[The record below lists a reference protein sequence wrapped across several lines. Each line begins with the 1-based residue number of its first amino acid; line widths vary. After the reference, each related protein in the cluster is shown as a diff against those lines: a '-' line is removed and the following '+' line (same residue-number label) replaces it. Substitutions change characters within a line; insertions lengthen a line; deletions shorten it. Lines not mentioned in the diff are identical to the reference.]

1 MNSNHDF
8 GFGGE
13 EFAGELSVVPYAQF
27 LNASN
32 SKYGLAVTSQ
42 NAELAEF
49 ELIDSWQPIEHE
61 FTDGTN
67 ETLLVTQKPKLL
79 VLNRSQPMMSNENET
94 IPYNKAKHSEGGYKA
109 FSYVVVW
116 FLNEDN
122 QPISKLPFR
131 LKCSGF
137 AGVTFLQNYDYYN
150 KSDSFCKKFLSIYKA
165 LTNDRAIGKNNVFYA
180 HAIYQPT
187 LVRDKATSS
196 ANGQSSFAV
205 MTNGFVEP
213 TTENFGSL
221 IIKNGSPVSD
231 RIKQMI
237 EMTEPWLKTEPAT
250 EYSEP
255 EMQMS
260 QEELS

>member
-1 MNSNHDF
+1 MNSNYDF

-13 EFAGELSVVPYAQF
+13 EFAGQPSSVPYAQF

-32 SKYGLAVTSQ
+32 SKYGIAVTSQ

-49 ELIDSWQPIEHE
+49 ELNDSWQPTEHE

-67 ETLLVTQKPKLL
+67 ETLLLTQKPKLL
-79 VLNRSQPMMSNENET
+79 VLNRSQPMMSNELET
-94 IPYNKAKHSEGGYKA
+94 IPYNRAKHNEGGYKA

-116 FLNEDN
+116 FLDENN
-122 QPISKLPFR
+122 RPISKLPFR

-150 KSDSFCKKFLSIYKA
+150 RPDSFCKQFLNIYKS
-165 LTNDRAIGKNNVFYA
+165 LTNDRAIGKNSIFYA
-180 HAIYQPT
+180 HAVYEPI
-187 LVRDKATSS
+187 LIRDKATSS

-205 MTNGFVEP
+205 MTDGFVEP
-213 TTENFGSL
+213 TAENFGSL
-221 IIKNGSPVSD
+221 IIKNGSSVSN

-237 EMTEPWLKTEPAT
+237 EVTEPWLKTEAVT
-250 EYSEP
+250 DHSEP
-255 EMQMS
+255 EMPVNL
-260 QEELS
+260 EKC